1 MAGRFE
7 GRTAVVAGGSSG
19 FGLDAARSLISE
31 GAGVVIAARNEERL
45 RSVADEIG
53 AVGVVCDIADND
65 SVAELAAVAVERFGR
80 IDIAINSAGI
90 EDQAPIRNLTPEKLE
105 PMVTIQFTGAVY
117 FIRHMAAAMSEG
129 GSIITVSSLTASL
142 VPENYAAYAGAKAGI
157 NHVTRIAAAE
167 YGPDGIRV
175 NTVAPSIIETPMTRH
190 ILAIPAV
197 REAFLSAAELNSSA
211 WQTVRV
217 PGKSPQQYARA
228 LRAALA
234 ACDRDPANG
243 SYLNTLGVAQF
254 RAGKFAEAL
263 GSLRRSDEINRR
275 RSLGGQPEDTAFLAM
290 TLHRLGK
297 SEAAGIERRRLL
309 RLMKSR
315 GTVSEEHR
323 ALLAEVDA
331 LFGQ

>member
-19 FGLDAARSLISE
+19 FGFDAARALISD
-31 GAGVVIAARNEERL
+31 GAQVVIGARNEERL
-45 RSVADEIG
+45 RAAADAIG
-53 AVGVVCDIADND
+53 AVGVVCDIAADD
-65 SVAELAAVAVERFGR
+65 SVAGLAAAAVERFGR

-105 PMVTIQFTGAVY
+105 PMVAIQFTGAVY

-197 REAFLSAAELNSSA
+197 REAFLEQTPLGRFGEVCDVTNAMLWLASDEARYITGQNLVIDGGTSTRKLPSAADFMRHA
-211 WQTVRV
+211 
-217 PGKSPQQYARA
+217 
-228 LRAALA
+228 
-234 ACDRDPANG
+234 
-243 SYLNTLGVAQF
+243 
-254 RAGKFAEAL
+254 
-263 GSLRRSDEINRR
+263 RRSE
-275 RSLGGQPEDTAFLAM
+275 S
-290 TLHRLGK
+290 
-297 SEAAGIERRRLL
+297 
-309 RLMKSR
+309 
-315 GTVSEEHR
+315 
-323 ALLAEVDA
+323 
-331 LFGQ
+331 